1 MSQTEYQIKP
11 GNIKANSE
19 ETSTV
24 SKISYEIENA
34 NNSGLKKGKINEQI
48 EGLKEEGKF
57 PKNLKYLKSY
67 TDPNTGTTTTAFKN
81 KDTGKVTLGMT
92 GTNLHFEEM
101 GNVLKHP
108 FNHSDQARYER
119 YEGNVERFRSRRQH
133 WSRCCNG

>member
-57 PKNLKYLKSY
+57 PK
-67 TDPNTGTTTTAFKN
+67 T
-81 KDTGKVTLGMT
+81 
-92 GTNLHFEEM
+92 
-101 GNVLKHP
+101 
-108 FNHSDQARYER
+108 
-119 YEGNVERFRSRRQH
+119 
-133 WSRCCNG
+133 